1 MCVSRYLSQAA
12 DEKLLN
18 NQVEPNMERTY
29 WTNGRRSLAVA
40 CANRSLLPS
49 VQETERDENGA
60 GY

>member
-12 DEKLLN
+12 DENK
-18 NQVEPNMERTY
+18 VEPNMEKTY